1 MVPELKEPKQPV
13 GPNFPSND
21 LEPHGLKAQIWKPC
35 RAMAHKSA
43 QDLVAYIGHPVF
55 LPSFAG
61 ALLYL
66 TVLSFSGQMVTW
78 LLSAGYDSAL
88 IALTRAISVACEFL
102 ATWIAPWLMGR
113 IGTTRAG
120 LWLACWQIACLVAG
134 MSIFWEFFDFPL
146 ISASG
151 IVGGTILSR
160 IGLRGFDL
168 CAQIIV
174 QEGVDANARGS
185 FSSTEAAWQNLFEIC
200 SYIATIIFSRPD
212 QFQWPVLISVIAVT
226 LAGILYASFVR
237 IQRGHLVHLPMCL
250 TPESLRRSRH
260 HGWERITSSDF

>member
-1 MVPELKEPKQPV
+1 MVPGLRESKQPV
-13 GPNFPSND
+13 DPNPSRD
-21 LEPHGLKAQIWKPC
+21 DVEPHGLKARIWKPC
-35 RAMAHKSA
+35 QAITRKSA
-43 QDLVAYIGHPVF
+43 QDLVSYVGHPVF

-88 IALTRAISVACEFL
+88 IAATRAISVACEFL

-134 MSIFWEFFDFPL
+134 MTVFWEFFDFPL

-174 QEGVDANARGS
+174 QEVRAERCTLITPMNALLLELLTRFINPGCRCKH
-185 FSSTEAAWQNLFEIC
+185 TRL
-200 SYIATIIFSRPD
+200 
-212 QFQWPVLISVIAVT
+212 VLIN
-226 LAGILYASFVR
+226 
-237 IQRGHLVHLPMCL
+237 RGCVAEPL
-250 TPESLRRSRH
+250 
-260 HGWERITSSDF
+260 

>member
-1 MVPELKEPKQPV
+1 MDVISTDTAILVNFGMNVYYMVPALRESKQPV
-13 GPNFPSND
+13 DPNHSRD
-21 LEPHGLKAQIWKPC
+21 DIEPHGLKARIWKPC
-35 RAMAHKSA
+35 QAIARKSA
-43 QDLVAYIGHPVF
+43 QDLIAYVGHPVF

-88 IALTRAISVACEFL
+88 IAATRAISVACEFL

-134 MSIFWEFFDFPL
+134 MTVFWEFFDFPL

-174 QEGVDANARGS
+174 QE
-185 FSSTEAAWQNLFEIC
+185 
-200 SYIATIIFSRPD
+200 
-212 QFQWPVLISVIAVT
+212 
-226 LAGILYASFVR
+226 
-237 IQRGHLVHLPMCL
+237 
-250 TPESLRRSRH
+250 
-260 HGWERITSSDF
+260 